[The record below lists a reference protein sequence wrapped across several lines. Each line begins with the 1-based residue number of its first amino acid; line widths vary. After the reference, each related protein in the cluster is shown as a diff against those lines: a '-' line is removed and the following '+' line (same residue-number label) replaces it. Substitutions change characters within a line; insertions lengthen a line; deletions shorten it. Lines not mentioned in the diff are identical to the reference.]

1 MHDLAKHTNII
12 LTIIGGLLTI
22 VAVLI
27 LIKLNTIKEKV
38 EKNSSLYNKYREELQ
53 QECVNKSEYCDY
65 HQNLKEW
72 QRHQRSY
79 KMLNNHS

>member
-38 EKNSSLYNKYREELQ
+38 EMNSSLYNKYREELQ
-53 QECVNKSEYCDY
+53 QEFIINSEYCDY
-65 HQNLKEW
+65 DQNLKEW
-72 QRHQRSY
+72 QRRS
-79 KMLNNHS
+79 KEL